1 MNDVEKNQTGY
12 DIQVYDNAKNEII
25 EYVEVKS
32 SNSKYTDTV
41 TVSEAQYKL
50 AKEQK
55 EKFSLYCVFDIRN
68 NPTIIPIGNFFDK
81 IELDE
86 VSISKLEIRVN
97 I

>member
-1 MNDVEKNQTGY
+1 MIYKFN
-12 DIQVYDNAKNEII
+12 DNAKNEII

-32 SNSKYTDTV
+32 SNSKYTDIV

-68 NPTIIPIGNFFDK
+68 NPTIIPIGNFSIK
-81 IELDE
+81 LN
-86 VSISKLEIRVN
+86 SMNTISKLEIR
-97 I
+97 